1 MMISEYNK
9 ETMAKASGISLPISR
24 KQAVLV
30 CNFIRYKNLQKAKQM
45 LEEVMQK
52 KIAVPYTRFGH
63 GVAHRPGIG
72 PGRYPITT
80 AAEILGLL
88 ESAEA
93 NAQLKGL
100 NTSNL
105 VIGDLRVNRASVAWH
120 YGRHRRV
127 RMKRCHV
134 DVILTEK
141 KGEAKQNKAEK
152 TEKKKEAK

>member
-1 MMISEYNK
+1 MILEEYNK
-9 ETMAKASGISLPISR
+9 ETMAKASGRALPISR

-45 LEEVMQK
+45 LEDVAEM

-63 GVAHRPGIG
+63 GVAHKPGIG
-72 PGRYPITT
+72 PGRYPVRT
-80 AAEILGLL
+80 AVEILDLL
-88 ESAEA
+88 KSAEA

-105 VIGDLRVNRASVAWH
+105 IIGDLRVNRASVAWH
-120 YGRHRRV
+120 YGRHRRI
-127 RMKRCHV
+127 RMKRCNV

-141 KGEAKQNKAEK
+141 KNDYKKNIKNKKQEAKQ
-152 TEKKKEAK
+152 